1 MNMKIDEQE
10 QQKALRKI
18 IDIRSSEKGCK
29 LIMSN
34 FTKEC
39 EFKEGQFVYALHP
52 YASAMQCIGYA
63 VQIRRN
69 AGAFGSDLILIRL
82 ANGII
87 QAWENQSFFSMS
99 EEQIEI
105 ARKVFIKLPEQ
116 EDFSKGYTTHDQ
128 VHEVGF
134 FVEDSKSTPTPVTS
148 SIGITVDKDGN
159 TQHIS
164 FLSRG

>member
-1 MNMKIDEQE
+1 MKIDEQE

-99 EEQIEI
+99 EEQIE
-105 ARKVFIKLPEQ
+105 LP
-116 EDFSKGYTTHDQ
+116 KWT
-128 VHEVGF
+128 
-134 FVEDSKSTPTPVTS
+134 KK
-148 SIGITVDKDGN
+148 I
-159 TQHIS
+159 
-164 FLSRG
+164 